1 MNPRISLSPDELD
14 KIVNDVIAKS
24 FDNVVP
30 FLHCICNKKRSKR
43 CPKHNYIMVSTNL
56 IKNSYLRIGDRIL
69 NEQLKSI
76 KNESTT
82 ITAP

>member
-1 MNPRISLSPDELD
+1 MNPRITLSPDELD

-56 IKNSYLRIGDRIL
+56 IKNSYLRIGDKIL
-69 NEQLKSI
+69 NEQI
-76 KNESTT
+76 KAEQQQKV
-82 ITAP
+82 